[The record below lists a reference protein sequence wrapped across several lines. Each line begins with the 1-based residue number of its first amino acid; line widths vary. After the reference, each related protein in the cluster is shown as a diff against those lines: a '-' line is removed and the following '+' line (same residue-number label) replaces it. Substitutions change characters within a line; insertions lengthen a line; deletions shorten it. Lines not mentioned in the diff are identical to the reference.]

1 MSLNISQEYRA
12 QGLTLAA
19 ARSEG
24 GPQVASL
31 FKRLLILGAIAD
43 FTMFSLRGKPVL
55 ASVEG
60 SIHKNSG
67 RPNMARSEM
76 EPTDPKNDREDLLG
90 YLSSGS
96 LDWSINECVWE

>member
-1 MSLNISQEYRA
+1 MSQSSSQAFPA

-19 ARSEG
+19 ARSEVSPLVTNQYK
-24 GPQVASL
+24 GPQL
-31 FKRLLILGAIAD
+31 RGAAGC
-43 FTMFSLRGKPVL
+43 FTMISLRGKPVL

-60 SIHKNSG
+60 PTHKNSG
-67 RPNMARSEM
+67 RPTMARSEM
-76 EPTDPKNDREDLLG
+76 ETTGPKNDREDQSG